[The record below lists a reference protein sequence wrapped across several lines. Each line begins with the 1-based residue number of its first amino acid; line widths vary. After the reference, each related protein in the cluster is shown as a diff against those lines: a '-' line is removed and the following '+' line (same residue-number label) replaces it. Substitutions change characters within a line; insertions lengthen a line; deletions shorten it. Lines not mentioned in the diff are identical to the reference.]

1 MTHIRTALL
10 VCVAAAAFGTPA
22 ISSDLPRTELT
33 VVGTWSGLALHRDFE
48 RPFWEERIPEASNG
62 AISVDLTTF
71 DQMGLNGSEVYRLL
85 ERGVFNIGGTV
96 AGYTVAD
103 APELEGLSMP
113 MIGTDAEQ
121 AHEIANAFRPVLQE
135 IFRERF
141 NSEFLAVVPYPS
153 QVVFCNTEISSLE
166 DLRGKQVRA
175 SGRAVGEFLEA
186 LGAEATTIGFAE
198 VPGALDRGVVE
209 CAITGTLSA
218 YSSGW
223 HEVSSHVLPLSI
235 GGWDPVVFAANLDM
249 WDALDPEV
257 QELIKSELEEHF
269 ERPVW
274 DNAGPET
281 QEGVACLTGNA
292 DCPRGAPGDLTLVE
306 ATDQETDLVRSLM
319 VEQVLP
325 GWAQRVDARWVD
337 RWNETVGG
345 VLDVQLD
352 N

>member
-1 MTHIRTALL
+1 M
-10 VCVAAAAFGTPA
+10 P
-22 ISSDLPRTELT
+22 
-33 VVGTWSGLALHRDFE
+33 SGPCFK
-48 RPFWEERIPEASNG
+48 
-62 AISVDLTTF
+62 
-71 DQMGLNGSEVYRLL
+71 
-85 ERGVFNIGGTV
+85 
-96 AGYTVAD
+96 
-103 APELEGLSMP
+103 
-113 MIGTDAEQ
+113 
-121 AHEIANAFRPVLQE
+121 E

-274 DNAGPET
+274 DNARP
-281 QEGVACLTGNA
+281 GNA
-292 DCPRGAPGDLTLVE
+292 GRSGLFDWKRGLPERRPG
-306 ATDQETDLVRSLM
+306 
-319 VEQVLP
+319 
-325 GWAQRVDARWVD
+325 
-337 RWNETVGG
+337 
-345 VLDVQLD
+345 
-352 N
+352 